1 VEKHNQWSVPVDP
14 DTIQR
19 AKNGDW
25 EIVVT
30 PIKPVP
36 KSWFPPVKEKTILC
50 LASGGGQQGPV
61 LAAAGGNVT
70 VLDISEN
77 QLQQDRL
84 VARRE
89 GLSIR
94 TVKGDMTNL
103 EAFRDEEFD
112 LIIHPVSNL
121 FVKDIQKVWNE
132 AFRVLKKGGTLIS
145 GFMNPVF
152 FLFDWDLQEKGILQ
166 VKHPIPYSDLDYL
179 TEEELKNGDDMAIE
193 FGHTLEDQIQGQ
205 IKAGF
210 RIEGFYEDT
219 YGGQRLIDQYTS
231 TFIATKAVK
240 PL

>member
-1 VEKHNQWSVPVDP
+1 MNISDYNSKIWDRRVEKHNQWTVPVDP
-14 DTIQR
+14 NTIQR

-30 PIKPVP
+30 PTKPVP

-132 AFRVLKKGGTLIS
+132 AFRVLKKGGT
-145 GFMNPVF
+145 
-152 FLFDWDLQEKGILQ
+152 QERWYTDQRVHEPCIL
-166 VKHPIPYSDLDYL
+166 PI
-179 TEEELKNGDDMAIE
+179 
-193 FGHTLEDQIQGQ
+193 
-205 IKAGF
+205 
-210 RIEGFYEDT
+210 
-219 YGGQRLIDQYTS
+219 
-231 TFIATKAVK
+231 
-240 PL
+240 